1 MNPAPL
7 RLGLV
12 GAGAWGRNY
21 VGAISRVAGVG
32 LARVASRNPASADLV
47 EETGALHADWR
58 DMLAVGDL
66 DGVVIASPPASHAEI
81 ALAALERGCAILVE
95 KPLTLDLAAA
105 RTLRDRARALGAVA
119 QVDHIDLANPA
130 WRALK
135 ARLPEIGAPRRLRG
149 AWANKGPVRSD
160 VSGLWDYGPHAI
172 AVCLDLLG
180 GEPDTV
186 AARYLARVGAAVL
199 IEVRLAWGEEISAE
213 LQIGNAAQAK
223 ARNLTV
229 EGTKGRMRYDDLA
242 DERALLDDAPVPYR
256 AQTPLEAVVE
266 RFVAAIR
273 EGGPE
278 CADLD
283 LGVRVVATLGRIEAA
298 LGEGA
303 A

>member
-1 MNPAPL
+1 MSPAPL

-21 VGAISRVAGVG
+21 VSAISRVSGVG
-32 LARVASRNPASADLV
+32 LARVASRNPASADFV
-47 EETGALHADWR
+47 DEAGAVHEDWR
-58 DMLAVGDL
+58 DMLAAGDL
-66 DGVVIASPPASHAEI
+66 DGVVIASPPASHAQI

-95 KPLTLDLAAA
+95 KPLTLDLGEA
-105 RTLRDRARALGAVA
+105 RKLLARALALGAVA

-149 AWANKGPVRSD
+149 TWANKGPVRPD

-172 AVCLDLLG
+172 AVCLDLVG

-186 AARYLARVGAAVL
+186 VARYLARTGAAVL
-199 IEVRLAWGEEISAE
+199 VEARLEWGEATSAE
-213 LQIGNAAQAK
+213 LRLGNAAQAK

-229 EGTKGRMRYDDLA
+229 EGATGRMRYDDLA
-242 DERALLDDAPVPYR
+242 DERALLDDVPVPYR
-256 AQTPLEAVVE
+256 ARAPLEAVVE

-273 EGGPE
+273 AGGPE
-278 CADLD
+278 CTDLD

-298 LGEGA
+298 LGEGTG
-303 A
+303 

>member
-21 VGAISRVAGVG
+21 VIAISHVDGVG
-32 LARVASRNPASADLV
+32 LARIASRNPASADLV
-47 EETGALHADWR
+47 DEAGAVHAEWR
-58 DMLAVGDL
+58 DMLAAGDL
-66 DGVVIASPPASHAEI
+66 DGVIIASPPASHAEI
-81 ALAALERGCAILVE
+81 ALAALERGCAVLVE
-95 KPLTLDLAAA
+95 KPLTLDLDEAAKV
-105 RTLRDRARALGAVA
+105 RDRARALGAVA

-135 ARLPEIGAPRRLRG
+135 ARLPEIGVPRRLLG
-149 AWANKGPVRSD
+149 TWANKGPLRPD
-160 VSGLWDYGPHAI
+160 VSGLWDYGAHAI
-172 AVCLDLLG
+172 AVCLDLVG

-186 AARYLARVGAAVL
+186 AARYLAREGAAVL
-199 IEVRLAWGEEISAE
+199 VEARLAWGDETSAE
-213 LQIGNAAQAK
+213 LRIGNAAQAK

-229 EGTKGRMRYDDLA
+229 EGATGRMRYDDLA
-242 DERALLDDAPVPYR
+242 GERALLDDAPVPYR
-256 AQTPLEAVVE
+256 AQAPLEAVVE
-266 RFVAAIR
+266 RFAAAIR

-283 LGVRVVATLGRIEAA
+283 LGVRVVATLGRIETA